1 MKKLLALVLALTM
14 TAAAFGALADEYL
27 MFSTGGTTGTYYAF
41 GGEIAALLT
50 SKIDGLE
57 VTAQASGG
65 SKANILAITEG
76 EAQLGWTQND
86 VMSYAYQG
94 TEDFG
99 GKPVETFA
107 AIAAIYPEVVHL
119 VVAKDSGITKVEDL
133 KGKNVGVGAVGSGV
147 YFNAVQI
154 LEIAGMTL
162 NDIVPHYLSF
172 AESAESFQNRQVEA
186 FFVVSAF
193 PNASIVDVALKRP
206 VSILTFEGDQLAQL
220 QAKYTYYVTDT
231 IPAGTYEGLEADVVV
246 FSTPV
251 YWYTIPA
258 QIKCVMVP
266 AISAVLVAS
275 NELDEDLV
283 YSITKT
289 LFEGKDELTNAK
301 KAYIS
306 VENAVLGVPTSTS
319 DAANGVTG
327 GTFHPGAVKYYK
339 EIGVMRE

>member
-76 EAQLGWTQND
+76 EAQLGWTKND

-246 FSTPV
+246 
-251 YWYTIPA
+251 
-258 QIKCVMVP
+258 P

-319 DAANGVTG
+319 DAANGGTG

-339 EIGVMRE
+339 EIGVMR

>member
-1 MKKLLALVLALTM
+1 MMKKLLALVLALAM
-14 TAAAFGALADEYL
+14 TAVAFGALADEYL

-206 VSILTFEGDQLAQL
+206 VSILTFEGDQLSQL

-231 IPAGTYEGLEADVVV
+231 IPAGTYEGLDADVV
-246 FSTPV
+246 
-251 YWYTIPA
+251 
-258 QIKCVMVP
+258 VP

-283 YSITKT
+283 YNITKA

-306 VENAVLGVPTSTS
+306 AENAVLGVPTSTS

-339 EIGVMRE
+339 EIGVMQ

>member
-1 MKKLLALVLALTM
+1 MMKKLLALVLALTM

-231 IPAGTYEGLEADVVV
+231 IPAGTYEGLDADVV
-246 FSTPV
+246 
-251 YWYTIPA
+251 
-258 QIKCVMVP
+258 VP

-339 EIGVMRE
+339 EIGVMQ

>member
-1 MKKLLALVLALTM
+1 M
-14 TAAAFGALADEYL
+14 
-27 MFSTGGTTGTYYAF
+27 
-41 GGEIAALLT
+41 
-50 SKIDGLE
+50 
-57 VTAQASGG
+57 
-65 SKANILAITEG
+65 
-76 EAQLGWTQND
+76 
-86 VMSYAYQG
+86 
-94 TEDFG
+94 
-99 GKPVETFA
+99 ETFA

-246 FSTPV
+246 
-251 YWYTIPA
+251 
-258 QIKCVMVP
+258 P

-289 LFEGKDELTNAK
+289 LFEGKDELTNDTWTTNAK

-339 EIGVMRE
+339 EIGVMR

>member
-1 MKKLLALVLALTM
+1 MRDSFAGKNSKKEGMNMMKKLLALVLALAM
-14 TAAAFGALADEYL
+14 TTVAFGALADEYL

-231 IPAGTYEGLEADVVV
+231 IPAGTYEGLDADVV
-246 FSTPV
+246 
-251 YWYTIPA
+251 
-258 QIKCVMVP
+258 VP
-266 AISAVLVAS
+266 AISAVLVVS

-283 YSITKT
+283 YNITKT

-306 VENAVLGVPTSTS
+306 AESAVLGVPTSTS

-339 EIGVMRE
+339 EIGVMQ

>member
-1 MKKLLALVLALTM
+1 MRDSFAGKNSKKEGMNMMKKLLALVLALAM
-14 TAAAFGALADEYL
+14 TTVAFGALAEEYL

-220 QAKYTYYVTDT
+220 QAKYTDYVTDT
-231 IPAGTYEGLEADVVV
+231 IPAGTYEGLDADVV
-246 FSTPV
+246 
-251 YWYTIPA
+251 
-258 QIKCVMVP
+258 VP

-283 YSITKT
+283 YNITKT

-306 VENAVLGVPTSTS
+306 AESAVLGVPTSTS

-339 EIGVMRE
+339 EIGVMQ

>member
-86 VMSYAYQG
+86 VMGYAYQG

-246 FSTPV
+246 
-251 YWYTIPA
+251 
-258 QIKCVMVP
+258 P

-339 EIGVMRE
+339 EIGVMR

>member
-246 FSTPV
+246 
-251 YWYTIPA
+251 
-258 QIKCVMVP
+258 P

-339 EIGVMRE
+339 EIGVMQ

>member
-246 FSTPV
+246 
-251 YWYTIPA
+251 
-258 QIKCVMVP
+258 P

-319 DAANGVTG
+319 DAANGGTG

-339 EIGVMRE
+339 EIGVMR

>member
-1 MKKLLALVLALTM
+1 MRDSFAGKNSKKEGMNMMKKLLALVLALAM
-14 TAAAFGALADEYL
+14 TTVAFGALAEEYL

-231 IPAGTYEGLEADVVV
+231 IPAGTYEGLDADVV
-246 FSTPV
+246 
-251 YWYTIPA
+251 
-258 QIKCVMVP
+258 VP

-283 YSITKT
+283 YNITKT

-306 VENAVLGVPTSTS
+306 AESAVLGVPTSTS

-339 EIGVMRE
+339 EIGVMQ

>member
-1 MKKLLALVLALTM
+1 MKRLLALVLALTM

-231 IPAGTYEGLEADVVV
+231 IPAGPYEGLEADVV
-246 FSTPV
+246 
-251 YWYTIPA
+251 
-258 QIKCVMVP
+258 VP

-339 EIGVMRE
+339 EIGVMR

>member
-1 MKKLLALVLALTM
+1 MNMMKKLLALVLALAM
-14 TAAAFGALADEYL
+14 TTVAFGALADEYL

-231 IPAGTYEGLEADVVV
+231 IPAGTYEGLDADVV
-246 FSTPV
+246 
-251 YWYTIPA
+251 
-258 QIKCVMVP
+258 VP

-283 YSITKT
+283 YNITKT

-306 VENAVLGVPTSTS
+306 AESAVLGVPTSTS

-339 EIGVMRE
+339 EIGVMQ

>member
-1 MKKLLALVLALTM
+1 MRDSFAGKNSKKEGMNMMKKLLALVLALAM
-14 TAAAFGALADEYL
+14 TTVAFGALADEYL

-231 IPAGTYEGLEADVVV
+231 IPAGTYEGLDADVV
-246 FSTPV
+246 
-251 YWYTIPA
+251 
-258 QIKCVMVP
+258 VP

-283 YSITKT
+283 YNITKT

-306 VENAVLGVPTSTS
+306 AESAVLGVPTSTS

-339 EIGVMRE
+339 EIGVMQ

>member
-107 AIAAIYPEVVHL
+107 AIGAVYPEVVHL

-246 FSTPV
+246 
-251 YWYTIPA
+251 
-258 QIKCVMVP
+258 P

-339 EIGVMRE
+339 EIGVMR